1 MSDYRHERRAR
12 FLKRRIHVN
21 STSKTRR
28 VSRLRV
34 TAGLAGALMIA
45 ACASTPPAP
54 TAQLQAAR
62 QAISNAERTDAGRYA
77 AGELGEARTKLAS
90 ADAAVREEK
99 MTAAGRLADES
110 RVSADLATAKSAMAK
125 ATAVNDEMKR
135 STGTLI
141 DEMQRTTGDAP

>member
-1 MSDYRHERRAR
+1 M
-12 FLKRRIHVN
+12 N

-34 TAGLAGALMIA
+34 AAGLAGALMIV

-54 TAQLQAAR
+54 TAQLQAAQ
-62 QAISNAERTDAGRYA
+62 QAIANAELTDAGRDA
-77 AGELGEARTKLAS
+77 AVELGEARTKLAA

-99 MTAAGRLADES
+99 MAAAARLADES
-110 RVSADLATAKSAMAK
+110 RVSAELAAAKTATVK

-141 DEMQRTTGDAP
+141 DEMQRTTGDTQ